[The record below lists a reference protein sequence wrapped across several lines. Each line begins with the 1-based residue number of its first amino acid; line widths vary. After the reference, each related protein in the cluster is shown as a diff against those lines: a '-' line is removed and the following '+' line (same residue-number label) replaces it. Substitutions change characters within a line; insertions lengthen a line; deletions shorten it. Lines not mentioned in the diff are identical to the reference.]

1 MINLRGTSDVLR
13 VVTSAAVT
21 VDVYAAWLDYVDAAS
36 TSAPNRTATAISTAA
51 TTTVVAAPGSSTTT
65 RNVKSL
71 HIRNRHATTSTLI
84 TVQFFDGSVA
94 YELHECTLFA
104 DESVEYVE
112 GVGFRVYDANGQ
124 VKVGG
129 LAVDPSI
136 NTFRLTG
143 VSATPVMIADSTTLS
158 NLYLAQYRGNQIA
171 LYDGT
176 NWQLIQPA
184 TEPTVAVSGRT
195 TDLPFDVF
203 AFINAGAVNLELLNW
218 TNATTRATGLT
229 RLNGVW
235 TKTGDSTRR
244 YVGSVRARSATTFH
258 WVMNGADLPV
268 KLDLFNADNR
278 VEHSFTLKAGTNT
291 WAYTIATWRQA
302 QASANYQVDVMV
314 GMQEEYFE
322 ATLQVTSRNSTIS
335 IARNVGIGF
344 DSTTAFTGTT
354 SATTNEVASIDCEQL
369 ARIKHQPV
377 IGRHFYAW
385 LEISTATGT
394 CTWVG
399 DDGALRIQSGL
410 TGSYSC

>member
-1 MINLRGTSDVLR
+1 
-13 VVTSAAVT
+13 
-21 VDVYAAWLDYVDAAS
+21 
-36 TSAPNRTATAISTAA
+36 
-51 TTTVVAAPGSSTTT
+51 
-65 RNVKSL
+65 
-71 HIRNRHATTSTLI
+71 
-84 TVQFFDGSVA
+84 
-94 YELHECTLFA
+94 
-104 DESVEYVE
+104 
-112 GVGFRVYDANGQ
+112 
-124 VKVGG
+124 
-129 LAVDPSI
+129 
-136 NTFRLTG
+136 
-143 VSATPVMIADSTTLS
+143 
-158 NLYLAQYRGNQIA
+158 
-171 LYDGT
+171 
-176 NWQLIQPA
+176 
-184 TEPTVAVSGRT
+184 
-195 TDLPFDVF
+195 
-203 AFINAGAVNLELLNW
+203 
-218 TNATTRATGLT
+218 
-229 RLNGVW
+229 
-235 TKTGDSTRR
+235 
-244 YVGSVRARSATTFH
+244 VGSVRARSATTFH